1 MGFIAIYSGF
11 NIIIVS
17 MINYLIVFVLILFSA
32 LFSGLTLGLMGLNA
46 AELKRKV
53 SLGNKDAEKVY
64 KVRKEGNLLLTT
76 LLIGNVAINS
86 TLSIFLGSITSGFA
100 AGLIATSLIVIFG
113 EITPQAVFS
122 RFALSLGAKTAW
134 LVKVF
139 IFILYPISRPIAWTL
154 NKILGEEL
162 PTIYSKKEL
171 MKIIE
176 EHEDAHNSDVDEEE
190 ERIIKG
196 ALSFSDK
203 TVRDVM
209 TPRQIIKSIE
219 SSEEINHELL
229 ERLIDS
235 GHSRFPVYKGNLDN
249 IVGILYLRQLVGD
262 SAIGR
267 KVEDIASKKVFFIKE
282 NKKLDEAFHAFINTH
297 HHLFIVHDESSAVS
311 GIITLENVLEEI
323 ISSEIIDEADLYR
336 NLKQVTELT

>member
-1 MGFIAIYSGF
+1 
-11 NIIIVS
+11 

-46 AELKRKV
+46 SELKRKV

-76 LLIGNVAINS
+76 LLFGNVAVNAA
-86 TLSIFLGSITSGFA
+86 LSIFLGSVTSGFT
-100 AGLIATSLIVIFG
+100 AGLIATGLIVIFG

-122 RFALSLGAKTAW
+122 RFALSLGAKLAW
-134 LVKVF
+134 LVRVF
-139 IFILYPISRPIAWTL
+139 IIIFYPVSWPIAWTL
-154 NKILGEEL
+154 NKILGEEIA
-162 PTIYSKKEL
+162 TIYSKKEL

-176 EHEDAHNSDVDEEE
+176 EHEDAHDSEVDEEE

-203 TVRDVM
+203 TVKDVM
-209 TPRQIIKSIE
+209 TQRSMIKSIE
-219 SSEEINHELL
+219 ASEEINHKLL
-229 ERLIDS
+229 DRLIDS
-235 GHSRFPVYKGNLDN
+235 GHSRFPVYKESIDN

-262 SAIGR
+262 KSMGKKAG
-267 KVEDIASKKVFFIKE
+267 DIASKKVFFVE
-282 NKKLDEAFHAFINTH
+282 EGKKLDEAFHAFINTH
-297 HHLFIVHDESSAVS
+297 YHLFIVHNESNSVS

-336 NLKQVTELT
+336 NLKQVSRENL